1 MENSLSILINQSLR
15 PTNGLT
21 SLTEKWLPSE
31 PCAAADPDTAKMQ
44 ALCLQ
49 AINGNTIASIFRRDP
64 DLMFGVKIDLEFCA
78 ATYCGAPN
86 TLPETIGEGVKFILS
101 QFSHLGLTEI
111 REAFRLAAAGKIEAD
126 LNAFYGLFTVQM
138 LGKVMS
144 AYDDYRTAIFREVRA
159 KVAQI
164 EEQYGNEER
173 AEAMREKF
181 GTIADQF
188 AALQAKNEK
197 YERWQDLPEWFCR
210 RVIEEDLAGV
220 TLEEKGK
227 AWITAKHWAA
237 NEVRTWMLDTSLSKQ
252 DRARYAAAAALLG
265 KNPDIFPEEIKKEAQ
280 EAYSK
285 ILVHPKIA
293 VYEKAI

>member
-126 LNAFYGLFTVQM
+126 LNAFYGLFTIQL
-138 LGKVMS
+138 LGKVLS

-159 KVAQI
+159 KAAQAE
-164 EEQYGNEER
+164 EEQGNVER
-173 AEAMREKF
+173 DQALREKF
-181 GTIADQF
+181 GTAADVF
-188 AALQAKNEK
+188 AELQQQNTK
-197 YERWQDLPEWFCR
+197 YEKWQDLPAWLCR
-210 RVIEEDLAGV
+210 RVIEEDLAGI

-227 AWITAKHWAA
+227 SWITAKHWAA
-237 NEVRTWMLDTSLSKQ
+237 NEVRVWLLDASVSKD
-252 DRARYAAAAALLG
+252 DRKRYAVAAAALD
-265 KNPDIFPEEIKKEAQ
+265 KNPDIFPDEIKKEAQ

-285 ILVHPKIA
+285 MLIFQKIPP
-293 VYEKAI
+293 YETI